1 MLSNSYQNANDI
13 IFYSILVS
21 DFEAFDFKDDALA
34 GVRANYF
41 NSDCMPQKE
50 VTEVEINSDL
60 YNLSYNMNSSSP
72 LSWKV
77 TRNNRPYQSVKFETG
92 GYYCV
97 LYYSES
103 GAIYKRVY
111 FDEKHNWLKSE
122 YYKKSDK
129 PVCRISPQLNNNEIA
144 LKLEKNLLSENKT
157 SEILYSSKLPSE
169 KECAALVYT
178 NFGMMWFDASFKS
191 GSAKNNTEENVV
203 QKRFDFTEKSFVPK
217 ETRTFDITNADYL
230 DEAKL
235 EANNTE
241 LEAEIINKSINKNNE
256 SEIDESFEDSKSH
269 GYSAY
274 DMIQNILVEAQKTN
288 KNLFGDVIEVQN
300 ALETE
305 KIDNNDDEYNLEV
318 GIEPKNDTE
327 VVTSSGKYFY
337 YGDLDENGK
346 RHGKGRTVTPDGLT
360 AYEGEYKDNL
370 KDGFGVG
377 YYKTGSINYVG
388 SWSANNRSGAGV
400 GYRLS
405 DGTMHAGKWL
415 ENKPEGYG
423 ARFDKDGNLLD
434 ICNYENGIRN
444 GKSVS
449 FDENGNTIISVWQN
463 GEKILEKSIQDGD
476 LIG

>member
-1 MLSNSYQNANDI
+1 MLSNSNKHTNNV

-21 DFEAFDFKDDALA
+21 DFENFDFKDDALA

-50 VTEVEINSDL
+50 FTEVEINSNL

-77 TRNNRPYQSVKFETG
+77 TRNNRPYQSVKIETG

-111 FDEKHNWLKSE
+111 FDDRHNWLKSE
-122 YYKKSDK
+122 YFKKSDK
-129 PVCRISPQLNNNEIA
+129 PICRISPQLRDNEVV
-144 LKLEKNLLSENKT
+144 LKLEKNLHSENKT
-157 SEILYSSKLPSE
+157 REILFSSKLPPA
-169 KECAALVYT
+169 KECDALAYT
-178 NFGMMWFDASFKS
+178 NFGMMWFDASFKNKS
-191 GSAKNNTEENVV
+191 ENNYVDEIAV
-203 QKRFDFTEKSFVPK
+203 QKRFNFTEDSFLPK
-217 ETRTFDITNADYL
+217 ETRSFDITKADYL
-230 DEAKL
+230 DDSKL
-235 EANNTE
+235 EAKKTAQ
-241 LEAEIINKSINKNNE
+241 EAESINQDNE
-256 SEIDESFEDSKSH
+256 PEFDEDYKDTPSH

-274 DMIQNILVEAQKTN
+274 DMIQNILVEAHKTN

-305 KIDNNDDEYNLEV
+305 RIENNDDENNLEV
-318 GIEPKNDTE
+318 GSEQKNDTE
-327 VVTSSGKYFY
+327 VVTASGKYLY
-337 YGDLDENGK
+337 YGDLDENGN

-388 SWSANNRSGAGV
+388 NWSENNRNGAGV

-405 DGTMHAGKWL
+405 DGTMHAGRWL

-434 ICNYENGIRN
+434 ICNYDNGIRN

-449 FDENGNTIISVWQN
+449 FDDNGNIIISVWQN
-463 GEKILEKSIQDGD
+463 GEKIFEKLIQDGD

>member
-1 MLSNSYQNANDI
+1 MLSNSNKYTNNV

-21 DFEAFDFKDDALA
+21 DFENFDFKDDALA

-50 VTEVEINSDL
+50 FTEVEINSNL

-77 TRNNRPYQSVKFETG
+77 TRNNRPYQSVKIETG

-111 FDEKHNWLKSE
+111 FDDRHNWLKSE
-122 YYKKSDK
+122 YFKKSDK
-129 PVCRISPQLNNNEIA
+129 PICRISPQLRDNEVV
-144 LKLEKNLLSENKT
+144 LKLEKNLHSENKT
-157 SEILYSSKLPSE
+157 SEILFSSKLPPS
-169 KECAALVYT
+169 KGCAALAYT
-178 NFGMMWFDASFKS
+178 NFGMMWFDASFKNKS
-191 GSAKNNTEENVV
+191 EKNDVDEIAV
-203 QKRFDFTEKSFVPK
+203 QKRFNFTEDSFLPK
-217 ETRTFDITNADYL
+217 ETRSFDITKADYL
-230 DEAKL
+230 DDSKL
-235 EANNTE
+235 EAKKTAQ
-241 LEAEIINKSINKNNE
+241 EAESINQDNE
-256 SEIDESFEDSKSH
+256 PEFDEDYKDTPSH

-274 DMIQNILVEAQKTN
+274 DMIQNILVEAHKTN

-305 KIDNNDDEYNLEV
+305 RIENNDDENNLEV
-318 GIEPKNDTE
+318 GSEQKNDTE
-327 VVTSSGKYFY
+327 VVTASGKYLY
-337 YGDLDENGK
+337 YGDLDENGN

-388 SWSANNRSGAGV
+388 NWSENNRNGAGV

-405 DGTMHAGKWL
+405 DGTMHAGRWL

-434 ICNYENGIRN
+434 ICNYDNGIRN

-449 FDENGNTIISVWQN
+449 FDDNGNIIISVWQD
-463 GEKILEKSIQDGD
+463 GEKIFEKIIQDGD

>member
-1 MLSNSYQNANDI
+1 MLSNSNKHTNNV

-21 DFEAFDFKDDALA
+21 DFENFDFKDDALA

-50 VTEVEINSDL
+50 FTEVEINSNL
-60 YNLSYNMNSSSP
+60 YNLSYNMNSISP

-77 TRNNRPYQSVKFETG
+77 TRNNRPYQSVKIETG

-111 FDEKHNWLKSE
+111 FDDRHNWLKSE
-122 YYKKSDK
+122 YFKKSDK
-129 PVCRISPQLNNNEIA
+129 PICRISPQLRDNEVV
-144 LKLEKNLLSENKT
+144 LKLEKNLHSENKT
-157 SEILYSSKLPSE
+157 SDILFSSKLPPE
-169 KECAALVYT
+169 KGCAALAYT
-178 NFGMMWFDASFKS
+178 NFGMMWFDASFKNKS
-191 GSAKNNTEENVV
+191 EKNDVDEIAV
-203 QKRFDFTEKSFVPK
+203 QKRFNFTENSFLPK
-217 ETRTFDITNADYL
+217 ETRSFDITKADYL
-230 DEAKL
+230 DDSKL
-235 EANNTE
+235 EAKKTAQ
-241 LEAEIINKSINKNNE
+241 EAESINKDNE
-256 SEIDESFEDSKSH
+256 PEFDEDYKDTPSH

-274 DMIQNILVEAQKTN
+274 DMIQNILVEAHKTN

-305 KIDNNDDEYNLEV
+305 RIENNDDENNLEV
-318 GIEPKNDTE
+318 GSEQKNDTE
-327 VVTSSGKYFY
+327 VVTASGKYLY
-337 YGDLDENGK
+337 YGDLDENGN

-377 YYKTGSINYVG
+377 YYKTGSINYIG
-388 SWSANNRSGAGV
+388 NWSENNRNGAGV

-405 DGTMHAGKWL
+405 DGTMHAGRWL

-434 ICNYENGIRN
+434 ICNYDNGIRN

-449 FDENGNTIISVWQN
+449 FDDNGNIIIAVWQD
-463 GEKILEKSIQDGD
+463 GEKIFEKIIQDGD

>member
-1 MLSNSYQNANDI
+1 MLSNSNKYTNNV

-21 DFEAFDFKDDALA
+21 DFENFDFKDDALA

-50 VTEVEINSDL
+50 FTEVEINSNL

-77 TRNNRPYQSVKFETG
+77 TRNNRPYQSVKIETG

-111 FDEKHNWLKSE
+111 FDDRHNWLKSE
-122 YYKKSDK
+122 YFKKSDK
-129 PVCRISPQLNNNEIA
+129 PICRISPQLRDNEVV
-144 LKLEKNLLSENKT
+144 LKLEKNIHSENKT
-157 SEILYSSKLPSE
+157 SEILFSSKLPPE
-169 KECAALVYT
+169 KGCAALAYT
-178 NFGMMWFDASFKS
+178 NFGMMWFDASFKNKS
-191 GSAKNNTEENVV
+191 EKNDVDEIAV
-203 QKRFDFTEKSFVPK
+203 QKRFNFTENSFLPK
-217 ETRTFDITNADYL
+217 ETRSFDITKADYL
-230 DEAKL
+230 DDSKIESK
-235 EANNTE
+235 NTAQ
-241 LEAEIINKSINKNNE
+241 EAESINQDNE
-256 SEIDESFEDSKSH
+256 PEFDEDYKDTPSH

-274 DMIQNILVEAQKTN
+274 DMIQNILVEAHKTN

-305 KIDNNDDEYNLEV
+305 KIENNDDENNLEV
-318 GIEPKNDTE
+318 GSEQKNDTE
-327 VVTSSGKYFY
+327 VVTASGKYLY
-337 YGDLDENGK
+337 YGDLDENGN

-388 SWSANNRSGAGV
+388 NWSENNRNGAGV

-405 DGTMHAGKWL
+405 DGTMHAGRWL

-434 ICNYENGIRN
+434 ICNYDNGIRN
-444 GKSVS
+444 GKSIS
-449 FDENGNTIISVWQN
+449 FDDNGKIIIAVWQD
-463 GEKILEKSIQDGD
+463 GEKIFEKIIQDGD

>member
-1 MLSNSYQNANDI
+1 MLSSSNRITNNV

-41 NSDCMPQKE
+41 NSDCKPQKE
-50 VTEVEINSDL
+50 FTEVEINSDL
-60 YNLSYNMNSSSP
+60 YNLSYNMNNSSP

-77 TRNNRPYQSVKFETG
+77 TRNNRPYQSVKIETG

-111 FDEKHNWLKSE
+111 FDDKHNWLRSE
-122 YYKKSDK
+122 YFKNSDK
-129 PVCRISPQLNNNEIA
+129 PICSISQQLINDEVV
-144 LKLEKNLLSENKT
+144 LKLEKNLHSENKT
-157 SEILYSSKLPSE
+157 SEILYSSKLQPE
-169 KECAALVYT
+169 KECAALAYT
-178 NFGMMWFDASFKS
+178 NFGMMWFDASFNNQCE
-191 GSAKNNTEENVV
+191 KNNLEEKTV
-203 QKRFDFTEKSFVPK
+203 QKRFNFTEKSFIPK
-217 ETRTFDITNADYL
+217 KIGSFDITKADYL
-230 DEAKL
+230 DESKL
-235 EANNTE
+235 EAKNST
-241 LEAEIINKSINKNNE
+241 LESEIINQNKE
-256 SEIDESFEDSKSH
+256 PEIDETYKDAPSH

-274 DMIQNILVEAQKTN
+274 DMIQNILVEAHKTN

-305 KIDNNDDEYNLEV
+305 RIDNNDDEYNLEV
-318 GIEPKNDTE
+318 GGEQKNDTE
-327 VVTSSGKYFY
+327 VVTASGKYLY
-337 YGDLDENGK
+337 YGDLDENGN

-388 SWSANNRSGAGV
+388 NWSENKRSGAGV

-405 DGTMHAGKWL
+405 DGTMHAGRWL

-423 ARFDKDGNLLD
+423 ARFDNDGNLLD
-434 ICNYENGIRN
+434 ICNYDNGTRN

-449 FDENGNTIISVWQN
+449 FDDNGNIIISVWQD
-463 GEKILEKSIQDGD
+463 GEKVFEKIIQDGD